1 MFLTQFTCTNLDGS
15 QKEGGN
21 FLNLLQKEWVPRK
34 KGGVPQKRVDSNP
47 GVNYV
52 LHEVEIVVIDKAD
65 LRNQTNKN
73 VNVDTL

>member
-1 MFLTQFTCTNLDGS
+1 MGTQKG
-15 QKEGGN
+15 
-21 FLNLLQKEWVPRK
+21 R
-34 KGGVPQKRVDSNP
+34 GGVPQKRVGSNP